1 MNMKEK
7 NIPINISGIAGE
19 YFVAAELSRLGFIAS
34 LTLKNTQGIDILV
47 STRETDKS
55 FAIQVKTTQ
64 GKKKEWMLNEKSEN
78 LKGKNFLYVFVRL
91 KELGELPEFHI
102 VPSKIVAKNIKEDHQ
117 NWLSTLGK
125 KGQKRNDSKMRKFR
139 DYEDKY
145 LGKWDLLC
153 VN

>member
-1 MNMKEK
+1 MKK
-7 NIPINISGIAGE
+7 NISINLSGIAGE

-47 STRETDKS
+47 STKQTDKS

-78 LKGKNFLYVFVRL
+78 IIGKNSLYVFVHL
-91 KELGELPEFHI
+91 KGVGELPDFHI
-102 VPSKIVAKNIKEDHQ
+102 VPSNVVAKNIKVDHQ
-117 NWLSTLGK
+117 NWLKEPGK

-145 LGKWDLLC
+145 LGKWELLK
-153 VN
+153 